1 MTVEIKMQGEFDAI
15 EVEGDFDEAV
25 RALEMEASR
34 GNKFVIF
41 ENLLGRKEAVMLAN
55 ITSIKDAS

>member
-15 EVEGDFDEAV
+15 EVEGEFDTAI
-25 RALEMEASR
+25 RALEMEATR
-34 GNKFVIF
+34 GNQFVIF
-41 ENLLGRKEAVMLAN
+41 ENLLGRKEAVKLSN